1 MYTQQ
6 VPPPHLASLHSSVA
20 FCCGLRACEHHVSE
34 SSDTSFIY
42 KSHGSHHTSGNLGKE
57 DSYFCIS
64 FVFLLMCLYLLY
76 FCKFFCMTYMS
87 MNVSVCLVCVNV
99 CSDIALVSLHLVFA
113 LIENFCVWK
122 CFLFFPLK
130 RDEPSFDW
138 TITQLYMIIVIV
150 NIIIK
155 YVGTQPACNHCDYLW
170 ELYPCMAWLVFI
182 VTCLFLHHGDST
194 MSTLEGCRT
203 VRDRCSLFT
212 GLTGGEEEV
221 TWEIKALLVKC
232 RRLVPVR
239 PEYWQS

>member
-34 SSDTSFIY
+34 SCDTSFIY
-42 KSHGSHHTSGNLGKE
+42 KSHGSHHTWGNFGKE

-99 CSDIALVSLHLVFA
+99 CSDIALVSSHLVFA

-122 CFLFFPLK
+122 CFLFLFFFFLWSAMSLASTGVS
-130 RDEPSFDW
+130 RSF
-138 TITQLYMIIVIV
+138 I
-150 NIIIK
+150 
-155 YVGTQPACNHCDYLW
+155 
-170 ELYPCMAWLVFI
+170 WL
-182 VTCLFLHHGDST
+182 LFLW
-194 MSTLEGCRT
+194 TL
-203 VRDRCSLFT
+203 
-212 GLTGGEEEV
+212 
-221 TWEIKALLVKC
+221 LLNM
-232 RRLVPVR
+232 
-239 PEYWQS
+239 